1 MAVCPFPI
9 SVTPPPTPPPPRLT
23 NNIIIIR
30 VISDYKLKWQSVQNF
45 HTSILFKQWIMESSD
60 IVYKN
65 NQQLP

>member
-1 MAVCPFPI
+1 MVTILGQPWY
-9 SVTPPPTPPPPRLT
+9 SVDGLHFD
-23 NNIIIIR
+23 IIIIR

>member
-1 MAVCPFPI
+1 MAVRPFPI
-9 SVTPPPTPPPPRLT
+9 SVTTPPPPPRLT

-30 VISDYKLKWQSVQNF
+30 VISDYKLKWQSVQNI

-60 IVYKN
+60 IVYKS